1 MEKAKTFCRKKRN
14 LAKSMLS
21 LMLVFAMVISNVQIT
36 PDAFSTVW
44 AAENET
50 LETSEASENSSQPS
64 EAAGDSEEAGE
75 ASENSGDDKDTGT
88 EETGKPTQESEAGS
102 SLREEDFAQSEAV
115 TETEA
120 SKQTDEEDSTKET
133 TTTNASTENSE
144 DSDSVDS
151 STQSVVEETS
161 EDANDSTAQETE
173 TITETT
179 ESMTTEEA
187 TETET
192 AEDENISADEAVGE
206 AVDVVVHFKN
216 TLNWNAVRLH
226 SWIRNNGKDT
236 NFFEENAGKLLEERE
251 GYYSYTFENIILE
264 DSFEFIGFLINASK
278 EDIWA
283 ANNFQ
288 TTNITISKSELS
300 NTENGKYECWVWLI
314 DGNRDGENKTIPQVS
329 KLGLDGPEISSD
341 GTQVTFRYQNADAS
355 QVTIKGVKGDVWN
368 NDTEVIEQV
377 MDKDSN
383 TGIFTSTVN
392 LPKEGFSY
400 KFVVKYEGNDNENW
414 IFDPSNQNI
423 VNGNSYVRKAA
434 EKAVIRFHFKN
445 ALNWETIS
453 MHYWGMGIDGS
464 DWPGAPLD
472 LSDSNK
478 DEKEFYTFDVNADG
492 LIHDLGFIVTDGKA
506 DGGLQTTDNTISRS
520 SIPDNDTYEL
530 WIWLDENKKDEGK
543 YIPCISTSPISSP
556 EFGETTEN
564 GTEVTFR
571 YQQESGSA
579 AKVLLAGTMTDWLE
593 EPVEMSKDENDIWSC
608 TMTLPHGEYEYKY
621 VIPKEGETDP
631 GTDGSKY
638 NWEFDPFNTNYS
650 THKENDQVIK
660 DNSLVYVAG
669 EEYTYT
675 VHYYNPA
682 NKASTADES
691 DLYIWEPGITYTDTA
706 KVWKYESIETD
717 TNGIPWQTVS
727 FKVPYK
733 AMGIIGRPT
742 AGSWTGQDTNQ
753 YYQLKQIRN
762 GNVVE
767 NKTAEFW
774 YIHGQ
779 GIYATAPELGGVTNL
794 SASFDGNASMDYT
807 QNKVL
812 HIDATDSEN
821 NKVFVKEAYV
831 NASGLGI
838 SEKLFIDPELMEVT
852 LSVTEDTPYGD
863 VELPITVVDYQGNTI
878 KTSVTVKVVAKT
890 ESENDFDWDEAV
902 IYFMVTDRFKDGD
915 ASNNEKAGADTFN
928 KNNPGLYHGGDFA
941 GVKEHLNDLKN
952 LGVNTIW
959 ITPIVKNIPKV
970 QVDDGTGPIPNY
982 ASYHG
987 YWASD
992 FSDIN
997 GALGTREEFQ
1007 DLINA
1012 VHAENMKLMVDVVVN
1027 HAGYGA
1033 EESETFSGMLREAAI
1048 EDDAFHGGGG
1058 QAGLPDFMTENPEV
1072 RDMIIG
1078 WQLEWAEMGVDYFR
1092 VDTVKHVDNTTWM
1105 AFKNALT
1112 KADPDFKMI
1121 GEYYGASYNSEN
1133 GGTLGSGEMDSLLDF
1148 NFKYQAGNFVRGGI
1162 SSVETELQKRNAAL
1176 NNTYLLGQFLSSHD
1190 ENGFK
1195 FNLKQGE
1202 NKMSDAAADAAAL
1215 VAATLQITAKGQ
1227 PVIYY
1232 GEEIGLTGENNY
1244 PQQTN
1249 RYDYDWTINKET
1261 SATYQHYK
1269 NLLGIRQKYSEIF
1282 ARGDRKVVTLS
1293 DSGKYDVISRSYN
1306 GETIY
1311 VGMNIN
1317 PDQAVDNLEIQVN
1330 NEGITQY
1337 KDEYS
1342 GNTYSVKDGKITIT
1356 IPKASEGG
1364 TVVLVPSGFNDTLVA
1379 PQISTI
1385 AKGKTTLLPSQLTH
1399 IAEDGTKSPVEVTY
1413 SINNSADGVS
1423 LDDTKTKLTVSETFE
1438 GTEIQ
1443 LTATSESA
1451 GSVTFTV
1458 KAVEDK
1464 NEITV
1469 KIHYT
1474 RDDGNYDEWN
1484 VWAWPEGKGGAQYDF
1499 TSENDEMVTVAKFE
1513 GRSISRLG
1521 YRIRKGDWAE
1531 NDPIEVDRYIDLS
1544 NILSGTIHYYVKS
1557 GVYDGTMVMEE
1568 DVLLGS
1574 KVISAKYNQSTK
1586 RIEVVL
1592 GGNDAVGNISELF
1605 AIKDYSNTEIPIT
1618 NVTKRRDMYVLTID
1632 KDLSAIDDLVKSYFV
1647 AFDGYDY
1654 KITMPVAYS
1663 SAEFENKYT
1672 YEGDDLGATWTK
1684 DKTTFKV
1691 WAPTADKVEVKLYK
1705 SGTEGLDD
1713 LIDTL
1718 DMEKSNNGVWVL
1730 EKDGDL
1736 NGTYYTYNVYVDGT
1750 EIEACD
1756 PYARTTGV
1764 NGNRAMVINLD
1775 ATNPEGWAADR
1786 GPNADMSYTDSIIY
1800 ELHVRDFSIK
1810 ENSGISDEHK
1820 GKFLGLIESGTT
1832 NGNGQPTG
1840 LDYLTDLG
1848 VTHIHLLPS
1857 YDYTTVDETKLDTPQ
1872 FNWGYDPKNY
1882 NVPEGSYSTDPYNG
1896 EVRVKEMKQMIK
1908 TLHDNNI
1915 NVIMDVVYNHVYD
1928 ADKFCFNQ
1936 IVPKYFSRTNAD
1948 GTYSNGSGCGNDT
1961 ASERAMVKK
1970 YIVDSVN
1977 YWAEEYHI
1985 DGFRFDLV
1993 GLLDTKTI
2001 NEVVETVHKRH
2012 PEAVFYGEG
2021 WALNTAVSKD
2031 GYTMATQANASAT
2044 PKFAYFSDTIRDLVK
2059 GKNDEEN
2066 LGFVSGLTGKE
2077 EDMANCFRSLTWWS
2091 KNPTQIVNYA
2101 SCHDNYTLMDKLYAT
2116 TERKGNASR
2125 AEVIKMNN
2133 LSAAIYMMAEGIPLI
2148 HAGEEILRIK
2158 RDEKDNIIHNSYNS
2172 PDSVNQIKWEDLD
2185 KPEYRAVRDYY
2196 KGLIDF
2202 RKNHAALRLDSADA
2216 VAANVKYHWV
2226 TNEVILFAIN
2236 GKDSVPDEVS
2246 DGIVIIF
2253 NATKTDQDVNL
2264 YEYGIKEDETWNVC
2278 INEKEAGTKVLSQ
2291 VTDGTVKVAPIS
2303 AMVLVKG
2310 ETVDANSVYE
2320 ENKLQ
2325 NTERQRKYL
2334 QDLISRC
2341 EKLVPD
2347 NYTEESWNVFQEALL
2362 SAKQVWESATATQE
2376 QLIDAREN
2384 LTAAYDALEVIAGVV
2399 DTAKLDALI
2408 AECKEKVAGG
2418 QGEYTTESWTV
2429 FTEALSAAEAVR
2441 AEQEVTQ
2448 EAINAAYDSLKAAYE
2463 GLKKP
2468 VANTDKL
2475 KELIKEYDNL
2485 KQGNYTDESWAVFV
2499 NALAAA
2505 KAAVAKPDAT
2515 QAEIDKAEQD
2525 LRDAYSALKVPE
2537 GTVDKEK
2544 LKALVAIYKEIQNAG
2559 QGDYTDESWKA
2570 FSDELANAE
2579 ALLEKSD
2586 ATQAEIDEAYSKL
2599 ETAYTNL
2606 TSTKNTEKLDELIAE
2621 CSKLDK
2627 GDYTDESWNALQE
2640 ALKAAKEIADKPNAT
2655 QAEIDKAE
2663 QDLRDAYN
2671 ALKVPEGTIDKGKLK
2686 ALIAVC
2692 DEILNKGQGSYTA
2705 ESWNAFT
2712 LALEEAKAIL
2722 AKEDAT
2728 QPEVDEARNKLD
2740 KAHNNLVSIEEEI
2753 KALKELIVTCEKYIK
2768 EDYTTESWRV
2778 FEDALQAAKEVAENP
2793 NAALEEIQ
2801 RAADDLQNAVKALIK
2816 VKEGLW
2822 TAWAPDS
2829 GLTAPENGEGNYH
2842 AAYTGKAFKPE
2853 ILVYDGKT
2861 LLKEKTD
2868 YTVSYKNN
2876 TNAGP
2881 ATVTVKGKGNY
2892 SESTT
2897 AEFTI
2902 DPIDIA
2908 TLEIEDLYAAV
2919 ASNNTKQVALK
2930 PIVKFNGKTL
2940 KMGKDY
2946 TVAYADPNGGK
2957 APGNPSMDYDV
2968 KIDAASVNFTGTKMI
2983 KMTLV
2988 DKDNAYLMSK
2998 ASIGKIVTAD
3008 RVYTGEV
3015 LKPQITVK
3023 YGKTTLVKDT
3033 DYTVLYDNEHIE
3045 AGETATITIRGNGT
3059 TYFGEKTT
3067 SFKITGTPLKAGQI
3081 SLKDVPK
3088 TGLVYTGK
3096 PQEPEI
3102 DGIDK
3107 KNYEAV
3113 YQNNTNAGTAT
3124 VVITGKNGYTGTV
3137 KKTFKITA
3145 YDIFANSD
3153 KKFKYNINGSIPF
3166 AKGGSK
3172 LTDDQTGARFTISDG
3187 VEITLQQG
3195 KDYTL
3200 SYKNNKKVGDN
3211 TASVTI
3217 KGKGNFKGTLKN
3229 IPFTIVAQD
3238 LSNLNITAADVL
3250 QKNAKKFNKVVPVVT
3265 DLDGKTLKNKTDFE
3279 LDTATAYT
3287 DEAGNPISS
3296 TEPATGTAIK
3306 VTVTGKGN
3314 YQGTASA
3321 IFHIIDNNMSIA
3333 KASVQIE
3340 PQRYTGSE
3348 VTLSN
3353 DQIHVKLKIN
3363 GTITELQ
3370 NDNFQIVGY
3379 SKNIKKGTA
3388 KVTIRGI
3395 YPYGGTKT
3403 VNFKITARPMN

>member
-21 LMLVFAMVISNVQIT
+21 FMLVFAMVISNVQIT

-75 ASENSGDDKDTGT
+75 TSENSGDDRNSEEIGETQKSPDSEEMGNEERSETAAESTQTGESERS
-88 EETGKPTQESEAGS
+88 EETSEGGNTETTAPS
-102 SLREEDFAQSEAV
+102 AV
-115 TETEA
+115 ETETATDTETETEA
-120 SKQTDEEDSTKET
+120 TEEESNAFLEEGAEGEAPSTGQVSIKLHFKDVLGWDTAENDIQVAYASYKNEGSEWITTDYDDKGKWPGVALTEVDGYYTLELDKKPTYDGLVFVFHNKKDDVGLQTDDYVIPIDAFSDDV
-133 TTTNASTENSE
+133 TEYWIFAAKADNYGKHP
-144 DSDSVDS
+144 
-151 STQSVVEETS
+151 
-161 EDANDSTAQETE
+161 AQ
-173 TITETT
+173 IC
-179 ESMTTEEA
+179 SKA
-187 TETET
+187 
-192 AEDENISADEAVGE
+192 I
-206 AVDVVVHFKN
+206 
-216 TLNWNAVRLH
+216 
-226 SWIRNNGKDT
+226 DT
-236 NFFEENAGKLLEERE
+236 P
-251 GYYSYTFENIILE
+251 
-264 DSFEFIGFLINASK
+264 
-278 EDIWA
+278 
-283 ANNFQ
+283 
-288 TTNITISKSELS
+288 TIS
-300 NTENGKYECWVWLI
+300 
-314 DGNRDGENKTIPQVS
+314 
-329 KLGLDGPEISSD
+329 PEIGED
-341 GTQVTFRYQNADAS
+341 GKVTFRYFNCF
-355 QVTIKGVKGDVWN
+355 
-368 NDTEVIEQV
+368 E
-377 MDKDSN
+377 
-383 TGIFTSTVN
+383 TSTVKVAGDMTSWGDN
-392 LPKEGFSY
+392 AIKMMDEDNSGIYTATTDVLEAKEYGY
-400 KFVVKYEGNDNENW
+400 KFILGESTWITDPNNDSYDDRGNSKFTIEGE
-414 IFDPSNQNI
+414 DPDKIISPE
-423 VNGNSYVRKAA
+423 VNGNK
-434 EKAVIRFHFKN
+434 
-445 ALNWETIS
+445 
-453 MHYWGMGIDGS
+453 
-464 DWPGAPLD
+464 
-472 LSDSNK
+472 
-478 DEKEFYTFDVNADG
+478 
-492 LIHDLGFIVTDGKA
+492 
-506 DGGLQTTDNTISRS
+506 
-520 SIPDNDTYEL
+520 
-530 WIWLDENKKDEGK
+530 
-543 YIPCISTSPISSP
+543 
-556 EFGETTEN
+556 
-564 GTEVTFR
+564 VTFR
-571 YQQESGSA
+571 YKNSEA
-579 AKVLLAGTMTDWLE
+579 DVVYVRGTMNDWVDNETYKMTKNETTGIHTLE
-593 EPVEMSKDENDIWSC
+593 VEMS
-608 TMTLPHGEYEYKY
+608 HGSYEYKFHY
-621 VIPKEGETDP
+621 EDGTKDGVWLPDPNGQQVEGTKPDR
-631 GTDGSKY
+631 
-638 NWEFDPFNTNYS
+638 
-650 THKENDQVIK
+650 
-660 DNSLVYVAG
+660 NSIVYVPG
-669 EEYTYT
+669 IEEYTYT
-675 VHYYNPA
+675 IHYYNPGVDIPTQVPSEGSGPDLHIWDKCPGAAEGQAYKFEALTEDEDKDKGKTWLTATVKVPFPHINIIARPTGGWVEGVKEKEWTYELKKDAKTAELWFVYGEGLYDNNPFLETYKYTIHYYNPA
-682 NKASTADES
+682 TPNQESSTP
-691 DLYIWEPGITYTDTA
+691 DLYIWGADTA
-706 KVWKYESIETD
+706 NPGKLYLYAEEKLNDTD
-717 TNGIPWQTVS
+717 NGIQWMTTEVDT
-727 FKVPYK
+727 PYEK
-733 AMGIIGRPT
+733 IGLIGKT
-742 AGSWTGQDTNQ
+742 ATGDNEAGWAGKDKDRF
-753 YYQLKQIRN
+753 YQIKK
-762 GNVVE
+762 GE
-767 NKTAEFW
+767 KTAELW
-774 YIHGQ
+774 YVHGV
-779 GIYATAPELGGVTNL
+779 GVYDKKPMMKLNSVGTAL
-794 SASFDGNASMDYT
+794 SEESIDYT
-807 QNKVL
+807 QNSVLSLVFNGDESSKVL
-812 HIDATDSEN
+812 IKSASVDAS
-821 NKVFVKEAYV
+821 A
-831 NASGLGI
+831 LGI
-838 SEKLFIDPELMEVT
+838 SDNLTIDPQLCEVT
-852 LSVTEDTPYGD
+852 LSVRDNIAAGTYQLPVT
-863 VELPITVVDYQGNTI
+863 VEGVTGTKLNT
-878 KTSVTVKVVAKT
+878 KASVTVKEKT
-890 ESENDFDWDEAV
+890 GSDFDWDEAV
-902 IYFMVTDRFKDGD
+902 IYFMVTDRFFDGNS
-915 ASNNEKAGADTFN
+915 SNNAANGADTTGDN
-928 KNNPGLYHGGDFA
+928 AGLYHGGDFK
-941 GVKEHLNDLKN
+941 GVTEKLDYLKE

-959 ITPIVKNIPKV
+959 ITPIVENIKGV
-970 QVDDGTGPIPNY
+970 TVGDGTGDVPFY
-982 ASYHG
+982 AAYHG

-992 FSDIN
+992 FTKLN
-997 GALGTREEFQ
+997 PALGTEAEFQ
-1007 DLINA
+1007 TLIDTA
-1012 VHAENMKLMVDVVVN
+1012 HEKGMKIMVDVVVN
-1027 HAGYGA
+1027 HAGYGM
-1033 EESETFSGMLREAAI
+1033 EETDQFPGMLRDKADVNE
-1048 EDDAFHGGGG
+1048 EDHELGGY
-1058 QAGLPDFMTENPEV
+1058 QAGLPDFLTELPEV
-1072 RDMIIG
+1072 RNKIIQ
-1078 WQLEWAEMGVDYFR
+1078 WQGDWAKKGVDFFR
-1092 VDTVKHVDNTTWM
+1092 VDTVQHVEDTTWR
-1105 AFKNALT
+1105 AFKNELT
-1112 KADPDFKMI
+1112 KANPKFKMI
-1121 GEYYGASYNSEN
+1121 GEYFGAGYNSNN
-1133 GGTLGSGEMDSLLDF
+1133 GNRIGNGQMDSLLDF
-1148 NFKYQAGNFVRGGI
+1148 DFNDWATEFVGGGI
-1162 SSVETELQKRNAAL
+1162 LSVEKKLADRNKAL
-1176 NNTYLLGQFLSSHD
+1176 NNTYLTGQFLSSHD
-1190 ENGFK
+1190 ENGF
-1195 FNLKQGE
+1195 Q
-1202 NKMSDAAADAAAL
+1202 AALIDKGWSKADAAAAAYA
-1215 VAATLQITAKGQ
+1215 AATLQITAKGQ

-1232 GEEIGLTGENNY
+1232 GEEIGLTGMNDY
-1244 PQQTN
+1244 PKQTN
-1249 RYDYDWTINKET
+1249 RYDFDWTELET
-1261 SATYQHYK
+1261 QKTTDNSIYNHYK
-1269 NLLGIRQKYSEIF
+1269 KMLSIRSEYADVF
-1282 ARGDRKVVTLS
+1282 AKGTRQSV
-1293 DSGKYDVISRSYN
+1293 SGTNADKYDVFSRSYN
-1306 GETIY
+1306 KTTLY
-1311 VGMNIN
+1311 VGINIDIN
-1317 PDQAVDNLEIQVN
+1317 TGKEVSFAVN
-1330 NEGITQY
+1330 NSGITAYRDLYSNQ
-1337 KDEYS
+1337 EYTVS
-1342 GNTYSVKDGKITIT
+1342 EDGKVTIT
-1356 IPKASEGG
+1356 IPAAKNGG
-1364 TVVLVPSGFNDTLVA
+1364 TIVLVPSSYEKGLIAPTL
-1379 PQISTI
+1379 TI
-1385 AKGKTTLLPSQLTH
+1385 AKGKATTLPEKLTYMSETGEETLV
-1399 IAEDGTKSPVEVTY
+1399 AVTY
-1413 SINNSADGVS
+1413 SMDKVEGVT
-1423 LDDTKTKLTVSETFE
+1423 LDAASRKITVAETFA
-1438 GTEIQ
+1438 GKTID
-1443 LTATSESA
+1443 LTATAGEESIK
-1451 GSVTFTV
+1451 FTV
-1458 KAVEDK
+1458 KVVEDK
-1464 NEITV
+1464 NQITLRL
-1469 KIHYT
+1469 HYH
-1474 RDDGNYDEWN
+1474 RPDGNYENWN
-1484 VWAWPEGKGGAQYDF
+1484 VWSWRVGSEGKQYDF
-1499 TSENDEMVTVAKFE
+1499 DSEDENGAKVVTFELE
-1513 GRSISRLG
+1513 GRSTSVLNYI
-1521 YRIRKGDWAE
+1521 IRKSTPT
-1531 NDPIEVDRYIDLS
+1531 DPWGGGKDFPEDCFVDLS
-1544 NILSGTIHYYVKS
+1544 DILSGTVDYYVES
-1557 GVYDGTMVMEE
+1557 GVFPGTRILGNDVFLGVKILSVKYNSAKNVIKVVTGTPITGGTDGIFTLKRADGTEIEITGVKLASADKNEYE
-1568 DVLLGS
+1568 LSLGS
-1574 KVISAKYNQSTK
+1574 DLSGMEA
-1586 RIEVVL
+1586 
-1592 GGNDAVGNISELF
+1592 
-1605 AIKDYSNTEIPIT
+1605 
-1618 NVTKRRDMYVLTID
+1618 VTKKYSL
-1632 KDLSAIDDLVKSYFV
+1632 F
-1647 AFDGYDY
+1647 YDEY
-1654 KITMPVAYS
+1654 EYPVEMPSLYS
-1663 SAEFENKYT
+1663 SDTFEQEFTYT
-1672 YEGDDLGATWTK
+1672 GDDLGATWTSS
-1684 DKTTFKV
+1684 KTTFKV
-1691 WAPTADKVEVKLYK
+1691 WAPTADSVKVNLYT
-1705 SGTEGLDD
+1705 SGTEGADD
-1713 LIDTL
+1713 LIETL
-1718 DMEKSNNGVWVL
+1718 SMKKGEKGVWSVQ
-1730 EKDGDL
+1730 KAGDL
-1736 NGTYYTYNVYVDGT
+1736 NGVYYTYSVDVDGT
-1750 EIEACD
+1750 TAEACD

-1764 NGNRAMVINLD
+1764 NGNRAMVINLN
-1775 ATNPEGWAADR
+1775 ATNPAGWSTDR
-1786 GPNADMSYTDSIIY
+1786 GPNAGMTYTDSIIY
-1800 ELHVRDFSIK
+1800 ELHVRDFSID
-1810 ENSGISDEHK
+1810 ESSGIQNK
-1820 GKFLGLIESGTT
+1820 GKFLGLTEKGTKNASGQT
-1832 NGNGQPTG
+1832 TG

-1857 YDYTTVDETKLDTPQ
+1857 YDYATVDETKLDTPQ
-1872 FNWGYDPKNY
+1872 YNWGYDPKNY

-1896 EVRVKEMKQMIK
+1896 AVRVKEMKQMVK

-1928 ADKFCFNQ
+1928 ADKFSFNQ
-1936 IVPKYFSRTNAD
+1936 LVPKYFSRTNAD
-1948 GTYSNGSGCGNDT
+1948 GSYSSGSGCGNDT
-1961 ASERAMVKK
+1961 ASERSMVKK

-1977 YWAEEYHI
+1977 YWADEYHI

-1993 GLLDTKTI
+1993 GLLDVDTI
-2001 NEVVETVHKRH
+2001 NEVVNTVHETH
-2012 PEAVFYGEG
+2012 PDVVFYGEG
-2021 WALNTAVSKD
+2021 WKMDTAVSKD
-2031 GYTMATQANASAT
+2031 DVIMATQWTSEKT
-2044 PKFAYFSDTIRDLVK
+2044 PKFAYFSDTIRNLLK
-2059 GKNDEEN
+2059 GDTFSHEST
-2066 LGFVSGLTGKE
+2066 GFVSGATGQE
-2077 EDMANCFRSLTWWS
+2077 ELLAKCFTGATDWCKS
-2091 KNPTQIVNYA
+2091 PTQTVNYA
-2101 SCHDNYTLMDKLYAT
+2101 SCHDNYSLMDKLSVS
-2116 TERKGNASR
+2116 RKDASF
-2125 AEVIKMNN
+2125 EDKTKMNN
-2133 LSAAIYMMAEGIPLI
+2133 LAAAIYMTSEGIPLI
-2148 HAGEEILRIK
+2148 HAAEELLREKI
-2158 RDEKDNIIHNSYNS
+2158 DENGNPVENSYKSSDLVNS
-2172 PDSVNQIKWEDLD
+2172 IKWSNLD
-2185 KPEYRAVRDYY
+2185 KENYRNVRDYY
-2196 KGLIDF
+2196 KGLIAF
-2202 RKNHAALRLDSADA
+2202 RKNHAALRLTTAA
-2216 VAANVKYHWV
+2216 EVKANVQYKWISEELV
-2226 TNEVILFAIN
+2226 MFVIN
-2236 GKDSVPDEVS
+2236 GKDSIADEVS
-2246 DGIVIIF
+2246 DGIVVIF
-2253 NATKTDQDVNL
+2253 NANTAAKDVDM
-2264 YEYGIKEDETWNVC
+2264 YSYGVPQGTWNIC
-2278 INEKEAGTKVLSQ
+2278 INDQKAGIETLAA
-2291 VTDGTVKVAPIS
+2291 VTDGKVKVAPIS
-2303 AMVLVKG
+2303 ALVLVKG
-2310 ETVDANSVYE
+2310 ETKDNESVYDKNE
-2320 ENKLQ
+2320 QQK
-2325 NTERQRKYL
+2325 
-2334 QDLISRC
+2334 I
-2341 EKLVPD
+2341 EKLKK
-2347 NYTEESWNVFQEALL
+2347 ELEALIL
-2362 SAKQVWESATATQE
+2362 QYE
-2376 QLIDAREN
+2376 
-2384 LTAAYDALEVIAGVV
+2384 
-2399 DTAKLDALI
+2399 
-2408 AECKEKVAGG
+2408 KEE
-2418 QGEYTTESWTV
+2418 QGE
-2429 FTEALSAAEAVR
+2429 R
-2441 AEQEVTQ
+2441 
-2448 EAINAAYDSLKAAYE
+2448 
-2463 GLKKP
+2463 
-2468 VANTDKL
+2468 
-2475 KELIKEYDNL
+2475 
-2485 KQGNYTDESWAVFV
+2485 TDESWAAFQT
-2499 NALAAA
+2499 ALQAA
-2505 KAAVAKPDAT
+2505 KEVVGKIDVTLNELNLAISNLQAAHDALT
-2515 QAEIDKAEQD
+2515 T
-2525 LRDAYSALKVPE
+2525 PE

-2544 LKALVAIYKEIQNAG
+2544 LKALVALYDDIFNAG

-2897 AEFTI
+2897 VEFTI

-3217 KGKGNFKGTLKN
+3217 KGKGNFKGTIKN